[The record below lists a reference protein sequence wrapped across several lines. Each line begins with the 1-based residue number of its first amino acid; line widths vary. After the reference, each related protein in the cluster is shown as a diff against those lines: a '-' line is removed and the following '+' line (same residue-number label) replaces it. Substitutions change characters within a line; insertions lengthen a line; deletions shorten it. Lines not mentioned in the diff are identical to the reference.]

1 MMRHRQSRLQ
11 AQGLTM
17 VELMVVLAVLA
28 VIVLIAAPSFR
39 DLIEIQRLRGIN
51 AQLVTDL
58 HAGRATAVARG
69 SVLRVSFRSNGSMT
83 CYSLYTAPGNA
94 TRCDCRLGPGSACTG
109 AMVEVRTVQVPTSLG
124 VTVAPP
130 SGYAAAFGFD
140 PVTGGLISIP
150 IDDFSTPIDQIVIEA
165 YLDAA
170 RKLRTVLNRA
180 GRPTVCSPAGS
191 RMTEAACA
199 P

>member
-1 MMRHRQSRLQ
+1 MR
-11 AQGLTM
+11 GFTM
-17 VELMVVLAVLA
+17 VELMIVVAVMA

-39 DLIEIQRLRGIN
+39 ELIEIQRLRGIN

-58 HAGRATAVARG
+58 QAARAAAVARS
-69 SVLRVSFRSNGSMT
+69 SVMRVSFRSSGSMS
-83 CYSLYTAPGNA
+83 CYTLYTSPGNS

-109 AMVEVRTVQVPTSLG
+109 SMVEVRTVQVPASLG

-130 SGYAAAFGFD
+130 SGSIAAFGFD

-150 IDDFSTPIDQIVIEA
+150 TDDFSTPIDQVVIEA

-170 RKLRTVLNRA
+170 RKLRTVINRA
-180 GRPTVCSPAGS
+180 GRPTVCTPAGS
-191 RMTEAACA
+191 RMTEAAC